1 VFELRPFQP
10 GDAEAVWRL
19 HDAALEDA
27 GVHGGRGPWE
37 DDLRDIGASYLEAGG
52 DFLVG
57 LAAGEVV
64 GMGGLFRRSEEECE
78 IRRMRVHPDFQRQG
92 LGRLILEALEERAT
106 GLGFRTVCLDTTED
120 QVAAQRLYEAA
131 GYRETGRRRT
141 ERFVFID
148 FVKQL
153 GSPTRLD

>member
-1 VFELRPFQP
+1 VFELRSFQP

-19 HDAALEDA
+19 HDAALDDA

-37 DDLRDIGASYLEAGG
+37 DDLRDIGATYVDSGG

-57 LAAGEVV
+57 LAEGEVV
-64 GMGGLFRRSEEECE
+64 GMGGLHRRSAGECE

-92 LGRLILEALEERAT
+92 LGRLILEALEERARE
-106 GLGFRTVCLDTTED
+106 LGFQTVRLDTTED
-120 QVAAQRLYEAA
+120 QTAAQRLYETS
-131 GYRETGRRRT
+131 GYREVGRRHT

-148 FVKQL
+148 FAK
-153 GSPTRLD
+153 RLDDAIG